1 MTGSVPCATLRRM
14 VGGKLT
20 RRRTLAGLGASVGA
34 APFIVGCRGKSGT
47 PAGDATPREE
57 RAPRAEIVRR
67 IASVSAIDGAG
78 ATVQRVFPSPQLR
91 HLDPFVLLDDFAVTA
106 PAGFPDH
113 PHRGFEAFTYM
124 IDGSFH
130 HRDNLGNDSLI
141 TSGGTQRF
149 NSGRGARHS
158 EMPGGAGTHRGL
170 QLWVN
175 LPRRLKTMEPEY
187 EGTPAERM
195 PIERTNDLEIRTVV
209 GTGSPVALHTEV
221 DYLDVTLVA
230 DGGFL
235 RTIPGE
241 RNTLVYVIAGSVD
254 VAGQDVGRGQGVLL
268 SPGELEIR
276 GRSGARFAFLSGRP
290 HGEPIRQ
297 RGPFVD

>member
-1 MTGSVPCATLRRM
+1 MVSRRI
-14 VGGKLT
+14 T
-20 RRRTLAGLGASVGA
+20 RRRTLEGVGASLLGV
-34 APFIVGCRGKSGT
+34 PLLVGCRGKSG
-47 PAGDATPREE
+47 ARGSQVQRREALRRSE
-57 RAPRAEIVRR
+57 VVKR
-67 IASVSAIDGAG
+67 IASIAAIDGAG

-175 LPRRLKTMEPEY
+175 LPRRLKTMDPEY
-187 EGTPAERM
+187 EGTAADVM
-195 PIERTNDLEIRTVV
+195 PIERTSELEVRTVV
-209 GTGSPVALHTEV
+209 GKGSPVALHTEV
-221 DYLDVTLVA
+221 DYLDVTLLA
-230 DGGFL
+230 DDGFR
-235 RTIPGE
+235 RTIPEG
-241 RNTLVYVIAGSVD
+241 RNTLVYVIAGAID
-254 VAGQDVGRGQGVLL
+254 LAGHEVSRGQGVLL
-268 SPGELEIR
+268 SSGELEI
-276 GRSGARFAFLSGRP
+276 GGSTGARFAFLSGRP
-290 HGEPIRQ
+290 HDEPIRH

>member
-1 MTGSVPCATLRRM
+1 MVSRRI
-14 VGGKLT
+14 T
-20 RRRTLAGLGASVGA
+20 RRRALEGVGASIVA
-34 APFIVGCRGKSGT
+34 APFIVGCRGKGASSVG
-47 PAGDATPREE
+47 AAREQ
-57 RAPRAEIVRR
+57 RGPKRAEIVQR
-67 IASVSAIDGAG
+67 IASAAAIDGAG
-78 ATVQRVFPSPQLR
+78 ATVQRVFPTAQLR

-106 PAGFPDH
+106 PAGFPEH

-130 HRDNLGNDSLI
+130 HRDDLGNDSLI

-175 LPRRLKTMEPEY
+175 LPRRLKTMDPEY
-187 EGTPAERM
+187 EGTDASVMPVSRM
-195 PIERTNDLEIRTVV
+195 NELEVRTIV
-209 GTGSPVALHTEV
+209 GEGSPVALHTQV
-221 DYLDVTLVA
+221 DYLDVTLLA
-230 DGGFL
+230 DNRFA
-235 RTIPGE
+235 RTIEPE
-241 RNTLVYVIAGSVD
+241 RNTLVYVIAGAVEI
-254 VAGQDVGRGQGVLL
+254 AGQSVSRGQGVLL
-268 SPGELEIR
+268 SPGQLEVG

-290 HGEPIRQ
+290 HAEPIVH

>member
-1 MTGSVPCATLRRM
+1 MVSRRI
-14 VGGKLT
+14 T
-20 RRRTLAGLGASVGA
+20 RRRTLEGVGASIVA
-34 APFIVGCRGKSGT
+34 APFVIGCRGKVG
-47 PAGDATPREE
+47 
-57 RAPRAEIVRR
+57 APVAKEQIDDEPKRSEILQR
-67 IASVSAIDGAG
+67 IASVAAIDGAG

-175 LPRRLKTMEPEY
+175 LPRRLKTMDPEY
-187 EGTPAERM
+187 EGTDAAVMPVERAD
-195 PIERTNDLEIRTVV
+195 NLEIRTIV
-209 GTGSPVALHTEV
+209 GPGSPVALHTEV
-221 DYLDVTLVA
+221 AYLDVTLVA
-230 DGGFL
+230 DNRF
-235 RTIPGE
+235 RRAIPSE
-241 RNTLVYVIAGSVD
+241 RNTLVYVIAGVAEI
-254 VAGQDVGRGQGVLL
+254 AGQRVSRGHGVLL
-268 SPGELEIR
+268 SPGQLEI
-276 GRSGARFAFLSGRP
+276 GGAAGTRFAFLSGRP
-290 HGEPIRQ
+290 HDEPIHH

>member
-1 MTGSVPCATLRRM
+1 MVYRR
-14 VGGKLT
+14 VT
-20 RRRTLAGLGASVGA
+20 RRHTIERLGASIVA
-34 APFIVGCRGKSGT
+34 APFIIGCRGKSGT
-47 PAGDATPREE
+47 PASESQRRDAPQ
-57 RAPRAEIVRR
+57 RATIIQRV
-67 IASVSAIDGAG
+67 ASVAAIDGAG
-78 ATVQRVFPSPQLR
+78 ATVQRVFPTPQLR

-175 LPRRLKTMEPEY
+175 LPRRLKTMDPEY
-187 EGTPAERM
+187 EGTGAEVM
-195 PIERTNDLEIRTVV
+195 PFERGGGLEIRTVV
-209 GTGSPVALHTEV
+209 GPGSPVALHTDV
-221 DYLDVTLVA
+221 DYLDVTLLA
-230 DGGFL
+230 DQGFE
-235 RTIPGE
+235 RTIRRG
-241 RNTLVYVIAGSVD
+241 RNTLVYVIADAID
-254 VAGQDVGRGQGVLL
+254 VAGQRVRRGEGVLL
-268 SPGELEIR
+268 SPGELVVQ
-276 GRSGARFAFLSGRP
+276 GRAGARFAFLSGRP
-290 HGEPIRQ
+290 HDEPINH

>member
-1 MTGSVPCATLRRM
+1 MSSR
-14 VGGKLT
+14 KIT
-20 RRRTLAGLGASVGA
+20 RRRTLEGVGASLVA

-47 PAGDATPREE
+47 AAKAQPREHG
-57 RAPRAEIVRR
+57 PRAEIVQR
-67 IASVSAIDGAG
+67 IASVAAIDGAG
-78 ATVQRVFPSPQLR
+78 ATVQRIFPTPQLR

-106 PAGFPDH
+106 PAGFPEH

-130 HRDNLGNDSLI
+130 HRDDLGNDSLI

-175 LPRRLKTMEPEY
+175 LPRRLKTMDPEY
-187 EGTPAERM
+187 EGTAADVM
-195 PIERTNDLEIRTVV
+195 PIERTSDLEVRTVV

-221 DYLDVTLVA
+221 DYLDVTLLA
-230 DGGFL
+230 DNGFR
-235 RTIPGE
+235 RTIPAG
-241 RNTLVYVIAGSVD
+241 RNSLVYVIFGAVD
-254 VAGQDVGRGQGVLL
+254 IVGQRVQRGEGVLL
-268 SPGELEIR
+268 SPGELEIG
-276 GRSGARFAFLSGRP
+276 GRTGARFALLSGEP
-290 HGEPIRQ
+290 HHEPIKH